1 MKQLPELQEVDFG
14 SREGTSYRPSSSA
27 ALPQTPHGPDR
38 RSRESDG
45 SMAARADHFIDKYLV
60 SAVKD
65 TCCRHER
72 NLAIAVVSH
81 GIFLTVLSTR
91 LLARFRKTNVSSAAD
106 FSGKKPR
113 WSNTGFVLLDLVP
126 GVPVEGLHGPRLV
139 VEGINI
145 KTHLLGLEK
154 AGGGVGSTMAD
165 GKTRQIE
172 EWPKK
177 SQAINSM
184 F

>member
-1 MKQLPELQEVDFG
+1 M
-14 SREGTSYRPSSSA
+14 SYRSSCIA
-27 ALPQTPHGPDR
+27 ALPHTPHGPDW

-45 SMAARADHFIDKYLV
+45 SMAARADHFINKYLV
-60 SAVKD
+60 PAVMD

-81 GIFLTVLSTR
+81 GIFLSVLSTR

-113 WSNTGFVLLDLVP
+113 WSNTGYISFDLAP
-126 GVPVEGLHGPRLV
+126 GVPAEGLHGPRLV
-139 VEGINI
+139 IEGMNV

-154 AGGGVGSTMAD
+154 TEGGVGSAIAD
-165 GKTRQIE
+165 EKRKQIS
-172 EWPKK
+172 EWLK
-177 SQAINSM
+177 M
-184 F
+184 V